1 MLAMALC
8 LWPLQPAG
16 TTLLACSS
24 PPNPVCAMKDLE
36 KLRDRGVWRDGR
48 DERSR
53 EQSTREE

>member
-1 MLAMALC
+1 
-8 LWPLQPAG
+8 
-16 TTLLACSS
+16 
-24 PPNPVCAMKDLE
+24 MKDLE